1 MVVTMGC
8 NVTAAANDDDELFC
22 ALEMDDDNDGKKI
35 KI

>member
-8 NVTAAANDDDELFC
+8 NATAAADDDELFC
-22 ALEMDDDNDGKKI
+22 ALEMDDDNDGRKI